1 MAISTKENMMRLTT
15 YAKLSLCVVVVLLL
29 ASSVWAEQY
38 RAFHKG
44 VRPLGMGGAF
54 TAVANDQNAIDY
66 NPAGLSRTEGF
77 GLGILNP
84 MVAASEDSYDL
95 YNDFDDIDQNDTA
108 EVTELLRKY
117 VGDNF
122 HVEVAADLYAGFRVG
137 NAGVMVAGVGRG
149 YADMAIRNPTYP
161 ELYITS
167 NVDYGGQVGVGYE
180 LPMVPGLSLGV
191 GVKAL
196 NRESIDEVYTAVDI
210 ADDDFE
216 DTLKDDQKDGSDASF
231 DLGMIWAR
239 DIEGWTKVSLG
250 LAGIN
255 IKEMDF
261 GEARDQKTQYNAGV
275 AFEQTF
281 FGFTLTEALDY
292 HDMTDNLAEDDST
305 EKKLHMGA
313 ELVFPMILAVRGG
326 LSQGYYTA
334 GATVDFKLIRFDVA
348 TYGEEM
354 GVYSG
359 QKENRRYVA
368 QISMG
373 WSW

>member
-1 MAISTKENMMRLTT
+1 MLSTN
-15 YAKLSLCVVVVLLL
+15 YAKLTLCVAVVLFL
-29 ASSVWAEQY
+29 ASTAWAQPY
-38 RAFHKG
+38 RSFHRG

-54 TAVANDQNAIDY
+54 TAIADDQNAIDY
-66 NPAGLSRTEGF
+66 NPAGLSQTEGMGF
-77 GLGILNP
+77 GILNP

-95 YNDFDDIDQNDTA
+95 YKDFDDIDQNDTA

-122 HVEVAADLYAGFRVG
+122 HIEVAADIYAGFRVG

-167 NVDYGGQVGVGYE
+167 DVDYGGQAGVGYE
-180 LPMVPGLSLGV
+180 LPNVPGLSLGV

-239 DIEGWTKVSLG
+239 DIEGLTKVSLG

-261 GEARDQKTQYNAGV
+261 GDARDQESQYNAGV

-281 FGFTLTEALDY
+281 LGFTMTEALDY
-292 HDMTDNLAEDDST
+292 HDITDNLVGDDST

-313 ELVFPMILAVRGG
+313 ELKFPILFAVRAG

-334 GATVDFKLIRFDVA
+334 GATVDFKVLRFDVA
-348 TYGEEM
+348 TYGEEI
-354 GVYSG
+354 GVHSG
-359 QKENRRYVA
+359 QKEDRRYVG
-368 QISMG
+368 QVSLG